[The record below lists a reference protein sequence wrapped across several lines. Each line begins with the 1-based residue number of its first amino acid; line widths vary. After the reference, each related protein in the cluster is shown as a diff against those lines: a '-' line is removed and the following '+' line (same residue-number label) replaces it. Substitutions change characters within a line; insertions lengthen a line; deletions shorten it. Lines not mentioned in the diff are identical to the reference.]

1 VLLAYGRGLTAQEI
15 ARAAKVPLGTA
26 KSRVR
31 LGLQK
36 ARSELQMAA

>member
-1 VLLAYGRGLTAQEI
+1 VG
-15 ARAAKVPLGTA
+15 VPLGTA

-36 ARSELQMAA
+36 ARESVG